1 MTLSLLAF
9 WDFLHFGVILLL
21 APSNL
26 HRSLQQATERAI
38 LRRVSNAVLVQVAS
52 RLPAARLRSRLAPVV
67 STDCDTSP
75 AQSCGKAMPACAM
88 TSSLG
93 MLFPR
98 TLAGQTTSLTAL
110 LSKLSD
116 FRGAWYSTVCING
129 EPVHLKCHKTSDC
142 TSPVIPV
149 LFAVSSFL
157 LN

>member
-9 WDFLHFGVILLL
+9 WVFLHFVVILLL

-52 RLPAARLRSRLAPVV
+52 RLPAAHLRNRLAPVV

-75 AQSCGKAMPACAM
+75 AKNCGKATPACVM

-98 TLAGQTTSLTAL
+98 TLAGLTTSITEL
-110 LSKLSD
+110 LSKLTD
-116 FRGAWYSTVCING
+116 FLRAWYSTVCVNG
-129 EPVHLKCHKTSDC
+129 QRVHLKWHKTSDC
-142 TSPVIPV
+142 TYPVIPV
-149 LFAVSSFL
+149 LFAVSSSL
-157 LN
+157 SN